1 MNPAERYIALRIG
14 EMRME
19 QYIFEARDISMSYG
33 VIHALKGVSIG
44 IGEGEVHAII
54 GENGA
59 GKSTLMG
66 IFCGKLRPTAGSLRR
81 NGETVTFSRPLDAQ
95 KAGISIAPQEINLVP
110 DLTVAENIML
120 GAHETAGL
128 AIDWKTTRQTA
139 IRHLLE
145 IDESIDARTK
155 VDRLSKAQQ
164 QLVQIARAAATSARI
179 LILDEPTAALTSRE
193 TNKLFTYIRAFKAGG
208 GSVFYISHRL
218 DEILELAG
226 RITVLRDGA
235 YVGELD
241 PKTTT
246 KDDMVR
252 QMAGRVVGRG
262 NPAPHIGLENR
273 DVVLKVEGLSREGE
287 FHDVSFELHH
297 GEILGVSGLVGAG
310 RTEVAK
316 CIFGLTKAD
325 SGTVELFGE
334 RLEGRTP
341 LGCIKKG
348 LVYLPEERKQ
358 EGIFPLLSIT
368 ENMSM
373 PSLDRFSGALH
384 MRTADMLRE
393 VDGFVQRLRIKLG
406 SARDPI
412 TSLSGGNQQK
422 VIIGRWLMQNARVL
436 IMDEP
441 TRGIDVAAKFEIQNE
456 LRRFTDKEGLSIVF
470 ISSELEEV
478 LDVSDR
484 IVVMHEGKVKGIP
497 TAASATQESLLQ
509 LAMS

>member
-1 MNPAERYIALRIG
+1 MAH
-14 EMRME
+14 
-19 QYIFEARDISMSYG
+19 YIFEARDIRKSYG
-33 VIHALKGVSIG
+33 VVHALKGVSIG
-44 IGEGEVHAII
+44 IGKGEVHAII

-59 GKSTLMG
+59 GKSTLMS
-66 IFCGKLRPTAGSLRR
+66 IFCGKVRPTTGTLHRD
-81 NGETVTFSRPLDAQ
+81 GEQIVFGKPLDAQ
-95 KAGISIAPQEINLVP
+95 AAGISIAPQEINLVP

-120 GAHETAGL
+120 GAHETFGV
-128 AIDWKTTRQTA
+128 AINWKKTRETA

-145 IDESIDARTK
+145 IDESIDARSK
-155 VDRLSKAQQ
+155 VSWLSKAQQ

-193 TNKLFTYIRAFKAGG
+193 TQKLFDYIRRFRRDGG
-208 GSVFYISHRL
+208 AIFYISHRL
-218 DEILELAG
+218 DEILELSD
-226 RITVLRDGA
+226 RISVLRDGV

-246 KDDMVR
+246 KDEMVR
-252 QMAGRVVGRG
+252 EMAGRVVGLG
-262 NPAPHIGLENR
+262 NLAPHKNIENR
-273 DVVLKVEGLSREGE
+273 DVVLKVKGLTRHGE
-287 FHDVSFELHH
+287 FENVSFELHR
-297 GEILGVSGLVGAG
+297 GEILGVSGLIGAG

-316 CIFGLTKAD
+316 CIFGLTQAD
-325 SGTVELFGE
+325 SGTVELFG
-334 RLEGRTP
+334 RP
-341 LGCIKKG
+341 LDHRSPLDCISKG
-348 LVYLPEERKQ
+348 LAYLPEERKQ
-358 EGIFPLLSIT
+358 EGIFPLLSIS

-373 PSLDRFSGALH
+373 PSLDRFGSPLH
-384 MRTADMLRE
+384 IRMSDMLRE
-393 VDGFVQRLRIKLG
+393 VDGFIERLRIKL
-406 SARDPI
+406 SSRSDPI

-422 VIIGRWLMQNARVL
+422 VIIGRWLMRNAKVL

-456 LRRFTDKEGLSIVF
+456 LRRFTDREGLSIVF

-497 TAASATQESLLQ
+497 SAANATQESLLQ